1 MATTADEHK
10 PDIEHLKSKMIR
22 FPEEILMAN
31 LTPLS
36 ANQSFRPGMENYEFE
51 IGKTCLEDRV
61 NQFQTLF
68 DQSLTHFSRTDE
80 TDLKNQLERKFVALV
95 RNSCSPDFLVESGRE
110 LAAEKTFEGALN
122 FLAELFGSETEEE
135 RREEAKNQFE
145 KLARRTDKN
154 EKFSNF
160 LKRIKSLAKQF
171 VDNTGARDYIV
182 SEKFKSMIEPSNVTF
197 LKNNCCY
204 QKSADE
210 ISKFLDDR
218 ERHMIVHVSA
228 VGANQLNCFMDE
240 TGEMLNKQLAAIY
253 DNNKKVQEANDSK
266 NAEMAKAIK
275 ELSAKISE
283 LTVAKKSSN
292 FSPHSSQTFGQQ
304 QGQNFAAPSFQPN
317 FPIQNQR
324 FPHPQGGQNNFMG
337 QNNFQRGQ
345 NFYGQNRFPIVCNH
359 CGKPGH
365 SKRYCRFVTCNLCKA
380 QGHVQKDCRKFPP
393 LPTAQGQRDMSGN

>member
-1 MATTADEHK
+1 MATTGDDTK
-10 PDIEHLKSKMIR
+10 PDIEQIKSKMIR
-22 FPEEILMAN
+22 FPEEILMVN

-36 ANQSFRPGMENYEFE
+36 ANQAFRQGMENYEFE

-61 NQFQTLF
+61 NQFRTLF
-68 DQSLTHFSRTDE
+68 DQSVKQFSRNDD

-122 FLAELFGSETEEE
+122 FLAEFFGSETEEE
-135 RREEAKNQFE
+135 RREEAKNQFD

-154 EKFSNF
+154 EKFSHF

-171 VDNTGARDYIV
+171 VDNSNALDYIV
-182 SEKFKSMIEPSNVTF
+182 SEKFKNMIEPSNVTF

-204 QKSADE
+204 QKSAAE

-228 VGANQLNCFMDE
+228 VGANQLNLFMDE
-240 TGEMLNKQLAAIY
+240 TGEMLNKQLSAIY

-283 LTVAKKSSN
+283 LTVAKKSTN
-292 FSPHSSQTFGQQ
+292 FNTNSQNFGQQ
-304 QGQNFAAPSFQPN
+304 QSQNFAFPSFQQN
-317 FPIQNQR
+317 FPAQNQR
-324 FPHPQGGQNNFMG
+324 FSVPQGGQNNFTG

-345 NFYGQNRFPIVCNH
+345 NFHGQNRFPIICNH
-359 CGKPGH
+359 CGRPGH

-380 QGHVQKDCRKFPP
+380 QGHVQKDCQKFPP
-393 LPTAQGQRDMSGN
+393 MPSAPSARDMSGN

>member
-1 MATTADEHK
+1 MATTGDDTK
-10 PDIEHLKSKMIR
+10 PDIEQIKSKMIR
-22 FPEEILMAN
+22 FPEEILMVN

-36 ANQSFRPGMENYEFE
+36 ANQAFRQGMENYEFE

-61 NQFQTLF
+61 NQFRTLF
-68 DQSLTHFSRTDE
+68 DQSVKQFSRNDD

-122 FLAELFGSETEEE
+122 FLAEFFGSETEEE
-135 RREEAKNQFE
+135 RRDN
-145 KLARRTDKN
+145 
-154 EKFSNF
+154 SNA
-160 LKRIKSLAKQF
+160 L
-171 VDNTGARDYIV
+171 DYIV
-182 SEKFKSMIEPSNVTF
+182 LEKFKNMIEPSNVTF

-204 QKSADE
+204 QKSAAE

-228 VGANQLNCFMDE
+228 VGANQLNLFMDE
-240 TGEMLNKQLAAIY
+240 TGEMLNKQLSAIY

-283 LTVAKKSSN
+283 LTVAKKSTN
-292 FSPHSSQTFGQQ
+292 FNTNSQNFGQQ
-304 QGQNFAAPSFQPN
+304 QSQNFAFPSFQQN
-317 FPIQNQR
+317 FPAQNQR
-324 FPHPQGGQNNFMG
+324 FSVPQGGQNNFTG

-345 NFYGQNRFPIVCNH
+345 NFHGQNRFPIICNH
-359 CGKPGH
+359 CGRPGH

-380 QGHVQKDCRKFPP
+380 QGHVQKDCQKFPP
-393 LPTAQGQRDMSGN
+393 MPSAPSARDMSGN